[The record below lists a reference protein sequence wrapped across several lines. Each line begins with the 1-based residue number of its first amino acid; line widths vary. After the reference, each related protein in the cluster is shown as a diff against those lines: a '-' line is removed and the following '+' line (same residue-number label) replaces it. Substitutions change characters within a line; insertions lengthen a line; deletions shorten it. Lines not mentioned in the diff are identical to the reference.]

1 MLKKIM
7 ILFVITALTGVWM
20 AWKYF
25 YGSATAFT
33 DKNYTLFIKTNS
45 TYNDVYDNL
54 KKNNVLKSPG
64 AFNWLARKME
74 YTNKVKAGKYII
86 KNGTGA
92 YHLLRMLRAGAQEP
106 VNLTITKLRL
116 PENLAGLAGRKLEC
130 DSATFMR
137 FLMTADSLKNY
148 GLDSNTLMTAVI
160 PNTYTF
166 FWNSTPSKIFSRLVN
181 ESKAFWTAER
191 IQKARDRGLTPQKA
205 YIMASIV
212 EEETNANEEKD
223 TIASVYLNRMK
234 QNMNLGADPTV
245 KFALRDFGL
254 KRILNI
260 HLQTA
265 SPYNTYRQPGL
276 PPGPICT
283 PSPVTIDA
291 VLEAPETN
299 YLFFVAS
306 SDFNGRHRFANN
318 YPEHLK
324 LAREYHEALDKL
336 LRDKKAAKDGLDK

>member
-1 MLKKIM
+1 MFKKIT
-7 ILFVITALTGVWM
+7 ILFIIVALIGGGM

-25 YGSATAFT
+25 YGSATAFS
-33 DKNYTLFIKTNS
+33 DKSYTLFIKTNS
-45 TYNDVYDNL
+45 TYSEVYDDL
-54 KKNNVLKSPG
+54 KKNNVLKNPG
-64 AFNWLARKME
+64 AFNWLAGKME
-74 YTNKVKAGKYII
+74 YTSKIKAGKYLI

-92 YHLLRMLRAGAQEP
+92 YQLLQMLRSGAQEP

-116 PENLAGLAGRKLEC
+116 PENLSALAGRKLEC
-130 DSATFMR
+130 DSASMMR
-137 FLMTADSLKNY
+137 FLTNADSLKKY

-160 PNTYTF
+160 PNTYSF
-166 FWNSTPSKIFSRLVN
+166 FWNSTPSKIFSRLFS
-181 ESKAFWTAER
+181 ESKAFWTAGR
-191 IQKARDRGLTPQKA
+191 IQKAKERGLTPQKA
-205 YIMASIV
+205 YTLASIV

-291 VLEAPETN
+291 VLDAPETN

-306 SDFNGRHRFANN
+306 SDFNGRHRFAVN
-318 YPEHLK
+318 YTEHLK

-336 LRDKKAAKDGLDK
+336 LRDKKAAKEGLDK